1 MIIAY
6 YFCQLIEVEMMANAT
21 VKRTLRTP
29 KSDDN
34 YLVGLWEKGEYTTLN
49 AAYNDAIRR
58 GVKAIKRERK
68 E

>member
-1 MIIAY
+1 
-6 YFCQLIEVEMMANAT
+6 MMANAT

>member
-1 MIIAY
+1 
-6 YFCQLIEVEMMANAT
+6 MMANAT
-21 VKRTLRTP
+21 MKRTLRTP